1 NLMQEGQS
9 TAYFN
14 ERLNGATL
22 NYPTND
28 KELYTNKLDL
38 SGKYDIGITF
48 NVTDFSPFDTGGDSR
63 TNPFE
68 EGGNDMNLA
77 SLEQTAPTTSIHPR
91 YILSKPKYKQYPC
104 LYMKELKN
112 KFELDRTSKWARIKF
127 RIKVQLKSQFRILPR
142 HSLVKISYLEL
153 QTSKL
158 ADAYHSGKITSRA
171 TTFMKS
177 PRPNSEFNEL

>member
-1 NLMQEGQS
+1 VVHYNLCLDNVMFPSFIIQAQDHDCNIIKDRLCFVYLLSLSNSINEIEFDSFEISIGANLMQEGQS

-77 SLEQTAPTTSIHPR
+77 SLEQTAPTTSI
-91 YILSKPKYKQYPC
+91 
-104 LYMKELKN
+104 
-112 KFELDRTSKWARIKF
+112 
-127 RIKVQLKSQFRILPR
+127 
-142 HSLVKISYLEL
+142 
-153 QTSKL
+153 
-158 ADAYHSGKITSRA
+158 
-171 TTFMKS
+171 
-177 PRPNSEFNEL
+177 